1 MGLSG
6 EQTFDKYHKLL
17 NRAKWSTHQGTKI
30 LLDEFGGPESET
42 LIIAVDEHLERRGG
56 KKIKSKGCYRDA
68 VRSTKK
74 CVVKSFGLK
83 WITVMMLKKFSWHSR
98 SFALPIATILAHS
111 KKANQKNGKQ
121 HKTTIDW
128 TIQLVKQLRR
138 WQANR
143 RIIMPTDGG
152 FANAKLGWTCL
163 KQKIHLVTRLRQ
175 DARLFDFP
183 SEQVGP
189 GRRAKKGSKLMSPKE
204 MFENP
209 SIDWKEIEVLW
220 YGGLKKKVH
229 YVTFTCLWHVEGN
242 DPLPIRIVL
251 LKDPEGE
258 YQPIPLMGISH
269 DFSLSILEIIENF
282 VGRWSQE
289 VTHKEVREHLGVE
302 TQRQWSDKAIARTTP
317 VLFALYT
324 LVLVMANRLNAI
336 KPLRSQETAWYRKKN
351 VTFSDALRAVRKEI
365 WKDRY
370 FNGFNKKGDPGE
382 NISEKQVSSLL
393 DQLAEVA

>member
-1 MGLSG
+1 M
-6 EQTFDKYHKLL
+6 
-17 NRAKWSTHQGTKI
+17 
-30 LLDEFGGPESET
+30 
-42 LIIAVDEHLERRGG
+42 
-56 KKIKSKGCYRDA
+56 
-68 VRSTKK
+68 
-74 CVVKSFGLK
+74 
-83 WITVMMLKKFSWHSR
+83 
-98 SFALPIATILAHS
+98 
-111 KKANQKNGKQ
+111 
-121 HKTTIDW
+121 
-128 TIQLVKQLRR
+128 
-138 WQANR
+138 
-143 RIIMPTDGG
+143 
-152 FANAKLGWTCL
+152 
-163 KQKIHLVTRLRQ
+163 
-175 DARLFDFP
+175 
-183 SEQVGP
+183 
-189 GRRAKKGSKLMSPKE
+189 
-204 MFENP
+204 
-209 SIDWKEIEVLW
+209 
-220 YGGLKKKVH
+220 
-229 YVTFTCLWHVEGN
+229 TFTCLWHVEGN